1 MATIPIEVIV
11 QDADTPV
18 DPTPT
23 PETNNTETNI
33 TVPDTGAETLGNN
46 TFSSS
51 SAASIILPIVLLVV
65 SLATIC
71 TLLIHRHHKRQ
82 DSKVSKKEKLSM
94 YASATIAVL
103 AATLLVGDL
112 ILPVTKAATSD
123 TEVSIE
129 VPDKISIVVSREDD
143 ITEATT
149 EATAYITS
157 TSAFGYEVLLSMAE
171 GVATSN
177 LYLNGDNTSE
187 YYIAPV
193 ENEALSTNT
202 WGYTLADEETYS
214 AVPLLD
220 TPATIAQG
228 NEPVENEELI
238 IYYGINI
245 DKSLP
250 EGTYTSNIEYI
261 ITAQEPTLPITYMQ
275 DFATL
280 SEEDKAALISS
291 MPEGYQF
298 ILKDSR
304 DQKDYYISKLAD
316 GNVWMTQN
324 LDFDI
329 INNGADLNYINT
341 DVPVDW
347 TDAGNLVNTRNDAAW
362 NGFDNTPES
371 YDPGI
376 LYWNGAMVYDQES
389 CNANGGEWYTWG
401 GGICVGYSVVSSS
414 GNSHYRLGNY
424 YNWTAAVAMSDSS
437 SYTTDGVDINQS
449 ICPAGWRL
457 PIYSGDKS
465 FDDLTNQAHFAAGI
479 DGNMHVEPNYFVYN
493 GNHLDNNIDSLGIS
507 GWYWSS
513 ATGRNSGLSYSFS
526 FDAKGGN
533 VNPQQNDGRYRGNAV
548 RCVAR

>member
-11 QDADTPV
+11 QEADTPV

-51 SAASIILPIVLLVV
+51 SAASIILPIVLLAV

-94 YASATIAVL
+94 SASATIAVL
-103 AATLLVGDL
+103 AATVLVGDL

-157 TSAFGYEVLLSMAE
+157 TSAFGYKVLLSMAE

-324 LDFDI
+324 LGLDI
-329 INNGADLNYINT
+329 IAGKTYTHT
-341 DVPVDW
+341 DTDISSDW
-347 TDAGNLVNTRNDAAW
+347 TPLTSTYTNSDITRW
-362 NGFDNTPES
+362 SESTTESFS
-371 YDPGI
+371 YDPGD
-376 LYWNGAMVYDQES
+376 LYWT
-389 CNANGGEWYTWG
+389 GEIGWG
-401 GGICVGYSVVSSS
+401 GNIENRTTTY
-414 GNSHYRLGNY
+414 GNMHYYLGNY
-424 YNWTAAVAMSDSS
+424 YNWTAAVAMNDSS
-437 SYTTDGVDINQS
+437 SYASVDQDVNQS
-449 ICPAGWRL
+449 VCPAGWQL
-457 PIYSGDKS
+457 PLRDGDKS
-465 FDDLTNQAHFAAGI
+465 FQNLINTQELTVG
-479 DGNMHVEPNYFVYN
+479 DEGNIQEKPVYFVYKGNWN
-493 GNHLDNNIDSLGIS
+493 GES
-507 GWYWSS
+507 GSIGSDGVYWTSS
-513 ATGRNSGLSYSFS
+513 SNSSQSYYFGFGFYGMVSTQTATGRSFGYS
-526 FDAKGGN
+526 
-533 VNPQQNDGRYRGNAV
+533 V
-548 RCVAR
+548 RCIVR